1 MKPTKEQMKEKA
13 MELMEKLDIYKP
25 YVKDFKENDFVC
37 YFEHYGGFWAFQ
49 EPKLQEKLKEF
60 EEEYGAT
67 VYAITHEFT
76 EFGECYS
83 FLIVPKYKEDWSN
96 LIYSQGNEHYVF
108 SYVWNVTDDDCS
120 EFGTIVVKGYGGGI
134 KRIG

>member
-1 MKPTKEQMKEKA
+1 MKPTKEQMKAKA
-13 MELMEKLDIYKP
+13 IELMEKLDIYKP
-25 YVKDFKENDFVC
+25 YIKDFKENDLVC

-49 EPKLQEKLKEF
+49 EPKLQEKLKDL
-60 EEEYGAT
+60 EEEYGCT

-76 EFGECYS
+76 QFGECYS
-83 FLIVPKYKEDWSN
+83 FLIIPKYKEDWSN
-96 LIYSQGNEHYVF
+96 LIYSQGNEHYVC

-120 EFGTIVVKGYGGGI
+120 EFGKIVVKSYGGGI